1 MDLAASQSFRRGA
14 ASRADVEVMFTPIRK
29 GAFSWSTPDPAD
41 DWMMVGH
48 LFVRETGIVF
58 VDPPRVP
65 GLVEAATKLGKPEAV
80 LLTTQAHTRASNFI
94 SKRLGI
100 PLYLPEQN
108 QDAIDQWEIARVKAM
123 KQFEV
128 YRPGDVLGFEAHK
141 FGEDYALLSDNM
153 ELLIGD
159 NAVGDSNGNVVLA
172 PDWFPQGPPYSGP
185 EAYSQRF
192 RDSIKSAFKEIVKS
206 TGATSLLASHG
217 YDVIGNLQS
226 RANEL

>member
-1 MDLAASQSFRRGA
+1 ML
-14 ASRADVEVMFTPIRK
+14 TPVRK
-29 GAFSWSTPDPAD
+29 GAFRWSTPDPAD
-41 DWMMVGH
+41 DWIMVGH

-58 VDPPRVP
+58 VDPPLIP
-65 GLVEAATKLGKPEAV
+65 GLVEAASRLGKPEAV

-94 SKRLGI
+94 STRLNI

-108 QDAIDQWEIARVKAM
+108 QDSIDQKEIVKVKEI

-128 YRPGDVLGFEAHK
+128 YHTGDVLGFTAHK
-141 FGEDYALLSDNM
+141 FGEDYALLSDNK

-159 NAVGDSNGNVVLA
+159 NAIGDSSGNVILA

-185 EAYSQRF
+185 GAYSQRF
-192 RDSIKSAFKEIVKS
+192 RDSIKKAFKEIVMS

-217 YDVIGNLQS
+217 YDVIGTLQ
-226 RANEL
+226 AQADIL

>member
-1 MDLAASQSFRRGA
+1 MTEYNALL
-14 ASRADVEVMFTPIRK
+14 TPVRE
-29 GAFSWSTPDPAD
+29 GAFRWQTPDPAD

-48 LFVRETGIVF
+48 LLVRESGVVF
-58 VDPPRVP
+58 VDPPLIP
-65 GLVEAATKLGKPEAV
+65 GLVEAASKLGKPEAV

-94 SKRLGI
+94 SRRLNI

-108 QDAIDQWEIARVKAM
+108 QEAMDQWEIARVKAM
-123 KQFEV
+123 EQFEV
-128 YRPGDVLGFEAHK
+128 YRSGDVLGFKAHK
-141 FGEDYALLSDNM
+141 FGEDYALLSDNK

-159 NAVGDSNGNVVLA
+159 NATGDKNGNVVLA

-192 RDSIKSAFKEIVKS
+192 RDALKKAFKEIVVS

-217 YDVIGNLQS
+217 YDVIGTLQAQASNL
-226 RANEL
+226 

>member
-1 MDLAASQSFRRGA
+1 MPNSGA
-14 ASRADVEVMFTPIRK
+14 TPGDEMREVMLTPIRE
-29 GAFSWSTPDPAD
+29 GAFRWSTPDPAD

-58 VDPPRVP
+58 VDPPLVP
-65 GLVEAATKLGKPEAV
+65 GLIEAASRLGKPEAV

-94 SKRLGI
+94 SKRLSI

-108 QDAIDQWEIARVKAM
+108 QDAIDAWELARVKAM

-128 YRPGDVLGFEAHK
+128 YRPGDVLGFKAHK
-141 FGEDYALLSDNM
+141 FGEDYALLSNNK

-159 NAVGDSNGNVVLA
+159 NAVGDSNGKIVLA
-172 PDWFPQGPPYSGP
+172 PDWFPKGPPYSGP
-185 EAYSQRF
+185 DAYSQGF
-192 RDSIKSAFKEIVKS
+192 RDSIKKTFKEIAMR

-217 YDVIGNLQS
+217 YDVIGSLQE
-226 RANEL
+226 RAREV